1 MSDSPVSD
9 PAATREVA
17 VRLRADAERL
27 HDRTRRLDQRLDA
40 LEFQGPAA
48 LRMRAAAVERK
59 LRADQ
64 IAEELR
70 DVSVALSHSCG

>member
-1 MSDSPVSD
+1 MSDSPAAD
-9 PAATREVA
+9 PAATRDVA

-27 HDRTRRLDQRLDA
+27 HDRTRHLDQRLDA

-48 LRMRAAAVERK
+48 LRMRAATVERK

-64 IAEELR
+64 IAAELR
-70 DVSVALSHSCG
+70 DISLALSQSCG